1 MNKSYLAVFI
11 AQLVCGL
18 VCIALGIYYIFYGKP
33 EQIAVFLIVG
43 VVCIIMGIRTL
54 LKYLKERKAKE
65 QQKKEGGDTDGG
77 RF

>member
-18 VCIALGIYYIFYGKP
+18 VCTALGIFYGKP